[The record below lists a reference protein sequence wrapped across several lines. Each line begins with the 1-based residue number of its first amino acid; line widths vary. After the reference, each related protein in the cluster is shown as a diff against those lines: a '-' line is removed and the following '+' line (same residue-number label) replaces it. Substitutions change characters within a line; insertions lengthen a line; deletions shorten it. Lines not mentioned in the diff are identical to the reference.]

1 MMSEA
6 SEQHQIDAMASA
18 MLMYGNQ
25 YDPDGLAAFVEDYPD
40 LAKPAHLRESAWAL
54 SVRWLNELPTRTTA
68 AKEVGR

>member
-1 MMSEA
+1 MSEMDDA
-6 SEQHQIDAMASA
+6 QQIDVMATA

-25 YDPDGLAAFVEDYPD
+25 YDPNGLTAFVRDYPD

-54 SVRWLNELPTRTTA
+54 SVRWLNELPTRATA